1 MGGVATP
8 KSWAWINASWGN
20 SERYFRLRQHSMAL
34 WRDLPSAVAGLRMQ
48 WNGGL
53 LWDLPPAQ
61 LEAYVKQQLA
71 WGYGARLVDGAE
83 ARRLEPA
90 LAQVPDVAVHVAE
103 EGAVEPLHAVERLLA
118 AAGALGAEIKHCV
131 AVRGLHVVGDV
142 VRGVVTDGG
151 VKVADEVVIAA
162 GTATA
167 KLLSSA
173 GVAFPLEEPAGLLV
187 HSKPVAK
194 ILNGLVMAPELHV
207 RQTTEGRLVAGSDY
221 GGADPG
227 VEPKR
232 AAAELFARV
241 KALLKND
248 IGIEMDF
255 HTVGIRPNVPDGVS
269 AIGRING
276 IEGLYICVTHSGITL
291 APVLGAL
298 GAKEILGTERDPLLY
313 PFSPDR
319 LLRT

>member
-1 MGGVATP
+1 
-8 KSWAWINASWGN
+8 
-20 SERYFRLRQHSMAL
+20 
-34 WRDLPSAVAGLRMQ
+34 MQ

-53 LWDLPPAQ
+53 LWDLPL
-61 LEAYVKQQLA
+61 LELQAYVQQQSA

-118 AAGALGAEIKHCV
+118 AAGALGAEIQHGV
-131 AVRGLHVVGDV
+131 AVQGLHLVGDA

-151 VKVADEVVIAA
+151 VMAAEEVVIAA

-207 RQTTEGRLVAGSDY
+207 RQTMEGRLVAGSDY

-227 VEPKR
+227 AEPKR
-232 AAAELFARV
+232 AADELFARV
-241 KALLKND
+241 KALLKNSD
-248 IGIEMDF
+248 GFEMDF
-255 HTVGIRPNVPDGVS
+255 YTVGIRPNVPDGES
-269 AIGRING
+269 AIGRVNG
-276 IEGLYICVTHSGITL
+276 IAGLYMCVTHSGITL

-298 GAKEILGTERDPLLY
+298 GAKEILGAERDSLLY